1 MALCRPT
8 YCSALHS
15 ASFALICLLS
25 SPHSHPTAPPAG
37 KAEKDNTGAKPV
49 IQSKDLGF
57 APIDIYICI
66 LMLFGRCWEYGQL
79 KGRHLTFLKLCN
91 LPPSGKGQ
99 APVFDVF
106 EAFLNTDN
114 IQVFANAATSYIM
127 CLMKFVKGLGK
138 WSPPFP
144 PPDS

>member
-15 ASFALICLLS
+15 ASFALIRLLS

-57 APIDIYICI
+57 APIDIY
-66 LMLFGRCWEYGQL
+66 MYF
-79 KGRHLTFLKLCN
+79 
-91 LPPSGKGQ
+91 
-99 APVFDVF
+99 
-106 EAFLNTDN
+106 
-114 IQVFANAATSYIM
+114 NALWKVLGVWATER
-127 CLMKFVKGLGK
+127 
-138 WSPPFP
+138 
-144 PPDS
+144 